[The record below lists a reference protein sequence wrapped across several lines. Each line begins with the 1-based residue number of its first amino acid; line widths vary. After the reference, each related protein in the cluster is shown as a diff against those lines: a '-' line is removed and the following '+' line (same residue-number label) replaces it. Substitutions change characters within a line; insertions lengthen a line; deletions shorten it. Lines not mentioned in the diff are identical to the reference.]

1 MTRAHGRIE
10 GLPPLDTPQWQRDP
24 HSCLSCAHLY
34 QTHARENSGD
44 YYCRRTRT
52 RCRFERHETGECKP
66 EALHWERSTWKAAP

>member
-1 MTRAHGRIE
+1 MTRAPRRIE

-24 HSCLSCAHLY
+24 HSCLSCA
-34 QTHARENSGD
+34 NVFKDSGD

-66 EALHWERSTWKAAP
+66 EGLHWKAAP